1 MRKAQKKLT
10 EDYLKLLN
18 QAHDGIQ
25 KALKF
30 GNISAAK
37 DLLEQCQEIAVKAG
51 ELIEQTEGENH
62 SAVLCLEEYCEVV
75 YQFYERIRQG
85 DLPDANKAHK
95 SLRRVLIQIENKIK
109 NEIKVRIEAVF
120 LPYKASMWD
129 SLESV
134 WKAAV
139 EDTDCDAYVIPI
151 PYYDKNPDGS
161 FGKEHYEGELYPD
174 YVPITRYDAYD
185 FAMRRP
191 ELIVIHNPYDECNY
205 VTSVHPLFY
214 ARELKRYTD
223 GLIYIPYFIL
233 EEPNP
238 KDKESIKGI
247 EHFCTV
253 PGVIHADKVIVQS
266 ENMQRIYVDVM
277 TKYAGRDT
285 RKYWEN
291 KILGLGS
298 PKTDKVLETKKEEA
312 EIPKEWMEIIRKP
325 SGEQK
330 KIILYNT
337 SVSALLEHGED
348 MIDKIQ
354 RVLQIFK
361 ENIEEAALLWRPHP
375 LIQATIE
382 SMRPM
387 LWGKYQ
393 DVVEGYKAE
402 GWGIYDDSAELNR
415 AIALSDGYYGD
426 SSSLIQLCKSSG
438 IPIMIQNIEV

>member
-10 EDYLKLLN
+10 EDYLKLIN
-18 QAHDGIQ
+18 QAHDGIR
-25 KALKF
+25 KALKLRNF
-30 GNISAAK
+30 LVAK

-51 ELIEQTEGENH
+51 ELIEQSEGENH
-62 SAVLCLEEYCEVV
+62 AAVLCLEDYCEAV

-85 DLPDANKAHK
+85 DLPDADKAHK
-95 SLRRVLIQIENKIK
+95 RLRRIVIQAENKIR
-109 NEIKVRIEAVF
+109 NEIKVRTEAVF

-139 EDTDCDAYVIPI
+139 EDSDCDAYVIPI

-161 FGKEHYEGELYPD
+161 FRKEHYEGELYPD

-191 ELIVIHNPYDECNY
+191 DMIFIHNPYDECNY
-205 VTSVHPLFY
+205 VTSVHPFFY
-214 ARELKRYTD
+214 AKELKRYTD
-223 GLIYIPYFIL
+223 ELIYIPYFIL
-233 EEPNP
+233 GEPNP
-238 KDKESIKGI
+238 KDGEAVKGI
-247 EHFCTV
+247 EHFCIV

-266 ENMQRIYVDVM
+266 ENMRRIYVDVM
-277 TKYAGRDT
+277 TKYAGKDT

-298 PKTDKVLETKKEEA
+298 PKTDKVIETKKDEV
-312 EIPKEWMEIIRKP
+312 EIPEEWMKTIRKP
-325 SGEQK
+325 SGEKK

-337 SVSALLEHGED
+337 SVSAFLQHGGD
-348 MIDKIQ
+348 MIDKMQ
-354 RVLQIFK
+354 RVFQIFK
-361 ENIEEAALLWRPHP
+361 ENQEEVVLLWRPHP

-387 LWGKYQ
+387 LWERYR
-393 DVVEGYKAE
+393 DVAERYKAE

-426 SSSLIQLCKSSG
+426 SSSLVQLCQSRG
-438 IPIMIQNIEV
+438 MPVMIQNIEV